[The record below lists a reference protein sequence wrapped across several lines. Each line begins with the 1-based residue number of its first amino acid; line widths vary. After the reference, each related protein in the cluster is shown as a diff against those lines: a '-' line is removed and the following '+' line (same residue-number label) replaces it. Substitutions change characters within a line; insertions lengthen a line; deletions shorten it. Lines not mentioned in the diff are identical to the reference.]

1 MPRWGRPPGARLG
14 GQVRRRVTQWE
25 DVDGV
30 RFEEIDSGEDDDDLQ
45 EGVRLGSSSLNLRRH
60 ANMDKASARAMRLRA
75 NGYDYDSDVSDGED
89 YDLDDDADSTV
100 AYAVQLAMR
109 DKEEWLVERALERI
123 RRAQMLGKKNVRL
136 SQRELDALERKRMQT
151 GSSSKKAGSKR
162 RKSDEPVPKSPSKG
176 DRRSSREHYVQ
187 YPLAGDEGARGMA
200 RTSSAG
206 YGRQSSSS
214 SSQRP
219 RTPTTQSLRPQPS
232 ISPPDLQQ
240 SSPHSQRYSTARPMS
255 SSRDFPFPRTLP
267 DDPQWAPPQRP
278 LSNVAPYSLE
288 ESPYLQ
294 SYGPPL
300 DPRYGVQARRYAAGL
315 GEAYRSVSN
324 ESNRSSNTSKP
335 VFPHRAPHESSQE
348 ESSSEEDE
356 EEEEVVQVKVKEP
369 SPPRGNRTRA
379 AAAGMGRRRSGR

>member
-1 MPRWGRPPGARLG
+1 M
-14 GQVRRRVTQWE
+14 TQWE
-25 DVDGV
+25 DVDGA
-30 RFEEIDSGEDDDDLQ
+30 RFEEIDSGEDDDFQ
-45 EGVRLGSSSLNLRRH
+45 EGVRLGSSSINLR
-60 ANMDKASARAMRLRA
+60 NMDKASARAMRFRA
-75 NGYDYDSDVSDGED
+75 NGYDYDSEVSDGED

-100 AYAVQLAMR
+100 AYAVELAMR

-162 RKSDEPVPKSPSKG
+162 RTSDEPVSKSSSKG

-187 YPLAGDEGARGMA
+187 YPPAGDEGARGMA
-200 RTSSAG
+200 RMSSAG
-206 YGRQSSSS
+206 YGRQSSS

-232 ISPPDLQQ
+232 ISPPNLQQ
-240 SSPHSQRYSTARPMS
+240 PSPHSQRYSTARPMS
-255 SSRDFPFPRTLP
+255 SSRDMPFPRTLP

-278 LSNVAPYSLE
+278 LSNMAPYSLE

-294 SYGPPL
+294 SYV
-300 DPRYGVQARRYAAGL
+300 DPRYGIQARRYAAGL

-324 ESNRSSNTSKP
+324 ESNRSSNRSEP
-335 VFPHRAPHESSQE
+335 VFPRRAPHESSQE

-356 EEEEVVQVKVKEP
+356 EEEEEDSDHVVQVKVKEP
-369 SPPRGNRTRA
+369 SPPRGYRTRA